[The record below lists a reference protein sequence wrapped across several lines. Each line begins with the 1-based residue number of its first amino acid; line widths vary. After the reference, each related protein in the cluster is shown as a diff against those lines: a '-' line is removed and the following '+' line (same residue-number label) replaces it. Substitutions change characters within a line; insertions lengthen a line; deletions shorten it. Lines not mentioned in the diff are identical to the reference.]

1 MLQLR
6 LEVLGIEI
14 EQHVGY
20 QMACHKRKSRLI
32 LNKKD
37 KPECLEKFCLRVN
50 FKGRVKLQQ
59 KTYF

>member
-37 KPECLEKFCLRVN
+37 TQECLEFRVN